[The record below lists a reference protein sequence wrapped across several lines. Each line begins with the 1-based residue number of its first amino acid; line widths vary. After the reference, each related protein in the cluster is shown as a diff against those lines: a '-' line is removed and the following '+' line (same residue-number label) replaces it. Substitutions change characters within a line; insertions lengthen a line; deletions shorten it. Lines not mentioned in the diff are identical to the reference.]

1 MSRIFLLLVLLA
13 GCDLKAPSAPAMASA
28 KADVEQCPLP
38 ILDIQGKWTGEG
50 RPVYTL
56 YGTHIPTITDTSFAA
71 AASALVRAFY
81 ETHIPTITDTLQI
94 NALGRKKE
102 PGLVY
107 YTYRIESYSDESY
120 SSEVYDNLPP
130 NHLWYCEDGTMGM
143 YYAGGGKWAFH
154 YTIQLIRIWDAET
167 GEYIEREDYSPSWDH
182 DLRMFDD
189 WLALGWGWD
198 GDYLDYRRVHE

>member
-38 ILDIQGKWTGEG
+38 ILDIQGKWTGGG
-50 RPVYTL
+50 RPVYTF
-56 YGTHIPTITDTSFAA
+56 YGTP
-71 AASALVRAFY
+71 
-81 ETHIPTITDTLQI
+81 HIPTITDTLQI

-120 SSEVYDNLPP
+120 SSEIYDNLPP